1 MKRIIPVVLISNG
14 RVVLSRNF
22 SRHSVQGNPKQIL
35 DRLLAWDSDEVI
47 LLDISRNNDLHSF
60 RSEINYCE
68 DFNAKSDLLSLTSM
82 SSKLTMTPLSV
93 GGKVTNLTQIEKL
106 LSSGADKVVINSC
119 FFTDLKFCKRAIKEF
134 GGSTIV
140 ASVDYKLHEGKF
152 KVFIKNG
159 LVSTNMELIEYCRKI
174 SELGISEILVNS
186 IDRDGLGNGFDMV
199 TINEI
204 VTKLDTP
211 IIACGGAGSFTHFSD
226 IFQVEGLS
234 GAAAANIFHFKENSM
249 YHLKKNLWESGYPV
263 RKARLRF

>member
-119 FFTDLKFCKRAIKEF
+119 FFINDDVVF
-134 GGSTIV
+134 
-140 ASVDYKLHEGKF
+140 VDKHA
-152 KVFIKNG
+152 
-159 LVSTNMELIEYCRKI
+159 LVLT
-174 SELGISEILVNS
+174 
-186 IDRDGLGNGFDMV
+186 
-199 TINEI
+199 
-204 VTKLDTP
+204 
-211 IIACGGAGSFTHFSD
+211 
-226 IFQVEGLS
+226 
-234 GAAAANIFHFKENSM
+234 
-249 YHLKKNLWESGYPV
+249 
-263 RKARLRF
+263 